1 MKKYLGDAQLK
12 GNLDVLSD
20 KPLDSRLIVQSKND
34 LYTLDSRYAYN
45 GMPVVCIE
53 NEKIYMLKDKT
64 KISLAS
70 GWVEC
75 AGRGGGGGENFVVL
89 SQAEYNALQSYDT
102 DTLYFIYETWGF
114 GENFPINLA

>member
-1 MKKYLGDAQLK
+1 MKKYQGDVQLT

-20 KPLDSRLIVQSKND
+20 KPLDSRLVVQTKND
-34 LYTLDSRYAYN
+34 LYTIDARYAYN

-53 NEKIYMLKDKT
+53 DEKIYMLKNKT
-64 KISLAS
+64 HIMLED

-75 AGRGGGGGENFVVL
+75 AGGGNYVVL
-89 SQAEYNALQSYDT
+89 SQNEYESLQNYNS